1 MIKLMVLE
9 YTIMLM
15 GLDTLG
21 SGRMIYNMGQELKHG
36 MIIQNI
42 KDNTAMVENTAQD
55 NIFGMMDQNL
65 KEIGLR
71 IK

>member
-1 MIKLMVLE
+1 ME
-9 YTIMLM
+9 P
-15 GLDTLG
+15 GTLG
-21 SGRMIYNMGQELKHG
+21 SGRMIYNMEQELKHG

-42 KDNTAMVENTAQD
+42 KDNIAMEENTVQD

-65 KEIGLR
+65 KEIGLK

>member
-1 MIKLMVLE
+1 ME
-9 YTIMLM
+9 PGTS
-15 GLDTLG
+15 D
-21 SGRMIYNMGQELKHG
+21 SGRMIYNMEQELKHG

-42 KDNTAMVENTAQD
+42 KDNIAMEENTVQD

-65 KEIGLR
+65 KEIGLK

>member
-1 MIKLMVLE
+1 MVLE

>member
-1 MIKLMVLE
+1 ME
-9 YTIMLM
+9 PGTS
-15 GLDTLG
+15 G
-21 SGRMIYNMGQELKHG
+21 SGRMIYNMEQELKHG

-42 KDNTAMVENTAQD
+42 KDNIAMEENTVQD

-65 KEIGLR
+65 KEIGLK

>member
-1 MIKLMVLE
+1 MVLE

-21 SGRMIYNMGQELKHG
+21 SGRMICNMGQELKHG

-65 KEIGLR
+65 KEIGQR